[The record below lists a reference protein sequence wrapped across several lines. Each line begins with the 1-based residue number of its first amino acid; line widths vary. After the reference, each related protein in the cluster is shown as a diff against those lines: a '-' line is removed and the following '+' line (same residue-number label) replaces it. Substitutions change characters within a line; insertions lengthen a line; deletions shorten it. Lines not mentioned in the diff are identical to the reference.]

1 MRVKICGITRPEDAR
16 FAEDAGADAIGV
28 VVFSGDV
35 SRRSVPL
42 ERAREIFSAVG
53 PFTTKVAVTHTKS
66 HGDLAKIIAMRP
78 DAIQI
83 SHPFVFSEKPNVRVI
98 RVIGRDDPLPED
110 CDAVIVDDSHGG
122 GRPFDPEYAQETVKR
137 SKIPVILAGGLTPEN
152 VNGAIRRVRPYAV
165 DVASGVE
172 ESPGIKDG
180 EKVRAFI
187 AACRSA

>member
-16 FAEDAGADAIGV
+16 FAEEAGADAIGV

-35 SRRSVPL
+35 SRRSVSVG
-42 ERAREIFSAVG
+42 RAKEIFSAVG
-53 PFTTKVAVTHTKS
+53 PFTTTVAVTHTGS
-66 HGDLAKIIAMRP
+66 QDDLDQIIAMRP

-83 SHPFVFSEKPNVRVI
+83 SFPFQFSEDPGVRVI
-98 RVIGRDDPLPED
+98 RVVGRGEPLPED

-122 GRPFDPEYAQETVKR
+122 GRPFDAGYAQDTVQR
-137 SKIPVILAGGLTPEN
+137 SKVPVILAGGLTPEN
-152 VNGAIRRVRPYAV
+152 VAEAVRRVRPYAA

-172 ESPGIKDG
+172 LSPGIKDK

-187 AACRSA
+187 AACRGI